1 MADSQKLNTYF
12 SFVFLIRNQTQM
24 DRSRGDQTRIS
35 TDTKLSPSFST
46 TTSMPMDL
54 RPNQNQG
61 EVFAFLLHSGTYS
74 KYIVLLL
81 LLSILLYSWS
91 CLLVLGVGKWSV
103 IKYFLCV
110 AAVVSLLHYFCSG
123 HFARKQ
129 NGGDSAKVLV
139 VPVVLLV
146 WKRAAELILCRI
158 LGFRCKLLGYIES
171 FTYI

>member
-1 MADSQKLNTYF
+1 MADSQKLNTYLYL

-24 DRSRGDQTRIS
+24 DQSRGDQTRIS

-46 TTSMPMDL
+46 TSSMPMDL

-74 KYIVLLL
+74 KYIVSSSLNSVVFVIMFI
-81 LLSILLYSWS
+81 SIG
-91 CLLVLGVGKWSV
+91 CREM
-103 IKYFLCV
+103 IRHQIFLCV
-110 AAVVSLLHYFCSG
+110 VAVSLLHYFCSG

-139 VPVVLLV
+139 VP
-146 WKRAAELILCRI
+146 E
-158 LGFRCKLLGYIES
+158 
-171 FTYI
+171 